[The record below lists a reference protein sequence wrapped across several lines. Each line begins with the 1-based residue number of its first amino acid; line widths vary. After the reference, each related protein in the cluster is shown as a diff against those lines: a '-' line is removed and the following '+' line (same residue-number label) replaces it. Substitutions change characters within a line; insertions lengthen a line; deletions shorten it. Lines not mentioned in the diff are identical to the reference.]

1 MMLNL
6 LFFLLGLAFT
16 EAILKPIIVLF
27 TQRQIRKYV
36 PIVLDRLDP
45 ILPEAIRQLSETE
58 LREKVISTIFDVGV
72 EFDEKPNVEAI
83 LDNTIR
89 SYSFLVNARK
99 TN

>member
-1 MMLNL
+1 V
-6 LFFLLGLAFT
+6 FFLLGLAFT

-83 LDNTIR
+83 LENTIQ

>member
-1 MMLNL
+1 VVNL
-6 LFFLLGLAFT
+6 TFFLLGLAFT

-58 LREKVISTIFDVGV
+58 LREKVVSTIFDVGV
-72 EFDEKPNVEAI
+72 EFDEKPDVEAI
-83 LDNTIR
+83 LENTIQ

-99 TN
+99 AN

>member
-1 MMLNL
+1 V
-6 LFFLLGLAFT
+6 FFLLGLAFT

-27 TQRQIRKYV
+27 THRQIRKYV

-83 LDNTIR
+83 LDNTIK

-99 TN
+99 TS

>member
-1 MMLNL
+1 VVNL
-6 LFFLLGLAFT
+6 VFFLLGLAFT

-83 LDNTIR
+83 LENTIQ

>member
-1 MMLNL
+1 V
-6 LFFLLGLAFT
+6 FFLLGLAFT

-27 TQRQIRKYV
+27 THRQIRKYV

-83 LDNTIR
+83 LENTIK

-99 TN
+99 TT